1 MAMPAESRTHLGRV
15 CALKLATIKHGL
27 VAEAAMIDEEAGLA
41 FPLGIDMMTLIM
53 LGHMPEPASRGVPL
67 SSVTILAPI
76 PLPAR
81 NIFCVGKNYRAH
93 AQEFTRSGFDSSA
106 KSEAETIP
114 EAPIIFSKVPQSVIA
129 SGDPIL
135 YPHGLS
141 NKIDYEA
148 ELAVVIGA
156 GGRGIDRSDA
166 YDHVFGY
173 TIVNDVTARDLQSLH
188 KQWLIGKSLD
198 SFCPMGPWLVT
209 ADEVDPANLN
219 IRCWVN
225 DELRQDANTA
235 DLIFD
240 IPILIE
246 TLSAGITLQPGDII
260 ATGTPAGVG
269 LGFSPPRF
277 LHPGDR
283 VAVEIDG
290 LGRLANDV
298 R

>member
-1 MAMPAESRTHLGRV
+1 M
-15 CALKLATIKHGL
+15 KLATIKHGL
-27 VAEAAMIDEEAGLA
+27 ATEAAMIDEEAGLA
-41 FPLGIDMMTLIM
+41 FPLGIDMTTLIM
-53 LGHMPEPASRGVPL
+53 LGQMPEPTSRGLPL
-67 SSVTILAPI
+67 SSVAILAPI

-114 EAPIIFSKVPQSVIA
+114 EAPIIFTKVPQSVIA
-129 SGDPIL
+129 SGEPIL
-135 YPHGLS
+135 YPRGLS
-141 NKIDYEA
+141 DKIDYEA
-148 ELAVVIGA
+148 ELAVVIGV

-209 ADEVDPANLN
+209 ADEVDVANLG

-269 LGFSPPRF
+269 LGFDPPRF
-277 LHPGDR
+277 LRPGDR
-283 VAVEIDG
+283 VTVEIDG
-290 LGRLANDV
+290 LGRLVNDV